1 MDLDILGILELYRV
15 CSGSRWLLET
25 LEILKIVR
33 TCPYICAGL
42 PLLLTF
48 FLKGLRSLAVVP
60 AAATLSLVLDTSLI
74 SWSGSLRYVRSLLDP
89 VYSRLVSDPFGFQWA
104 GPTFVERLH
113 TSADNLQAVVHRDL
127 ELNLLIIGCWHP
139 QRQSTVVSEMKCG
152 KSKYVV
158 EHCLEAVRPLRRYV
172 FILSFMV
179 STNCVKKE
187 DDLQMCC
194 LSIYIDSFFATTIL
208 RPKDL
213 QSLTHPVRRV
223 TYDTIQYSCFSQR
236 AECKVRYEAIQIP
249 V

>member
-1 MDLDILGILELYRV
+1 M
-15 CSGSRWLLET
+15 LLEP
-25 LEILKIVR
+25 V
-33 TCPYICAGL
+33 CAGL

-60 AAATLSLVLDTSLI
+60 AAAALSLALDTSLI
-74 SWSGSLRYVRSLLDP
+74 SLSGSLRYVRSLLDP
-89 VYSRLVSDPFGFQWA
+89 VDSKLVINPFGLQWA
-104 GPTFVERLH
+104 VPTFVERLH
-113 TSADNLQAVVHRDL
+113 TYADNFQAVMRRDL
-127 ELNLLIIGCWHP
+127 ELDFFVIGCWHP

-194 LSIYIDSFFATTIL
+194 LPIDIDSFFATAIL
-208 RPKDL
+208 RSKDL
-213 QSLTHPVRRV
+213 
-223 TYDTIQYSCFSQR
+223 
-236 AECKVRYEAIQIP
+236 
-249 V
+249 